1 MRRRVLPITDPS
13 LTPKK
18 EVDLVTAEEFEKL
31 DESQA
36 TLFLARR
43 FRNFARGGFPPELAL
58 QLAVHPEIDV
68 PIEHDEKGP
77 DAATAA

>member
-1 MRRRVLPITDPS
+1 LLSITDPS
-13 LTPKK
+13 FTPQK

-36 TLFLARR
+36 ALFLATR
-43 FRNFARGGFPPELAL
+43 FRNFARGGFPPEPAL

-68 PIEHDEKGP
+68 PIENDERDP